1 MATSVL
7 ATAASCLGVAP
18 PFSVRADL
26 FGYIW
31 GATTRDLRLDSHLAL
46 IKGKAINL
54 SLILVAH
61 ENDFS
66 GEWTL
71 AEAQRI
77 QEAIDRMREL
87 YAQVSVGVRKLYWQ
101 YIPVADAGGYAIVD
115 GGEATDLTEDWTGAN
130 DGIDVFFVS
139 DVTDAWGWS
148 NSDGPCDKN
157 AKGRTGVIMELPG
170 GIGAGGVNIN
180 GITLAHE
187 VGHYLRLGHAG
198 VVTNVMGDDADGDG
212 IGFIDDTST
221 NLTTAQGNTMKGS
234 CFIRPNC

>member
-18 PFSVRADL
+18 PFSVRAGL

-87 YAQVSVGVRKLYWQ
+87 YAQVNVGVRKLYWQ

-130 DGIDVFFVS
+130 DGIDVFFVNS
-139 DVTDAWGWS
+139 VTDADGWS

-157 AKGRTGVIMELPG
+157 SKGRTGVVMEIYGDFDLT
-170 GIGAGGVNIN
+170 GI
-180 GITLAHE
+180 LMAHE
-187 VGHYLRLGHAG
+187 VGHYLRLGHASNI
-198 VVTNVMGDDADGDG
+198 TNVMGDDSDGDG
-212 IGFIDDTST
+212 VGSIDSTST

>member
-18 PFSVRADL
+18 PFSVRADV

-87 YAQVSVGVRKLYWQ
+87 YAQVNVGVRKLYWQ

-130 DGIDVFFVS
+130 DGIDVFFVNS
-139 DVTDAWGWS
+139 VTDADGWS

-157 AKGRTGVIMELPG
+157 SKGRTGVVMEIYGDFDLT
-170 GIGAGGVNIN
+170 GI
-180 GITLAHE
+180 LMAHE
-187 VGHYLRLGHAG
+187 VGHYLRLGHASNI
-198 VVTNVMGDDADGDG
+198 TNVMGDDSDGDG
-212 IGFIDDTST
+212 VGSIDSTST

>member
-101 YIPVADAGGYAIVD
+101 YIPVADAGGYSVVD

-130 DGIDVFFVS
+130 DGIDVFLVNS
-139 DVTDAWGWS
+139 VTDADGWS

-157 AKGRTGVIMELPG
+157 SKGRTGVVMEIYGDFDLT
-170 GIGAGGVNIN
+170 GI
-180 GITLAHE
+180 LMAHE
-187 VGHYLRLGHAG
+187 VGHYLRLGHASNI
-198 VVTNVMGDDADGDG
+198 TNVMGDDSDGDG
-212 IGFIDDTST
+212 VGSIDSTSV

>member
-18 PFSVRADL
+18 PFSVRADV

-101 YIPVADAGGYAIVD
+101 YIPVADAGGYSVVD

-130 DGIDVFFVS
+130 DGIDVFLVNS
-139 DVTDAWGWS
+139 VTDADGWS

-157 AKGRTGVIMELPG
+157 SKGRTGVVMEIYGDFDLT
-170 GIGAGGVNIN
+170 GI
-180 GITLAHE
+180 LMAHE
-187 VGHYLRLGHAG
+187 VGHYLRLGHASNI
-198 VVTNVMGDDADGDG
+198 TNVMGDDSDGDG
-212 IGFIDDTST
+212 VGSIDSTSV